1 MDLHHRKNHYIIPQN
16 KLGQDIYIR
25 TSEFRRVS
33 NVIKMPS
40 GGDKPVKVPVSKN
53 LLDAHLKGKHE
64 REFRSMVTIIIGDS
78 EVSCHLLQTRVLH
91 IMGGIF
97 NIPPW
102 FLTQVD
108 PAFLSLSPSH
118 FMLMSLG
125 CFPNS

>member
-78 EVSCHLLQTRVLH
+78 EVSSHLLQTRVLH

-108 PAFLSLSPSH
+108 PAFLSLFPSH

-125 CFPNS
+125 CFPKS